1 MARIRSVHPGLFTD
15 EAFVSCTPLARL
27 LSIGLWTEAD
37 DYGVFEWKPVT
48 IKMRLLPVD
57 NADVGALLAELE
69 AGNLIRRFSA
79 NGKEYGAVR
88 NFCRYQR
95 PKKPK
100 AHYPLPAELR
110 TYLALSAPGGE
121 PDDADQHAG
130 GEPRGAHGH
139 GSGEPGEDESPVDGE
154 PAHVQ
159 PPPVP
164 PKSEIAPQMEDGGW
178 RRYTEPNGSGADA
191 PLDRLVF
198 DQGKALLGKSAGGQI
213 VKLRRKFDGDDRR
226 VLQLLDLAATKSN
239 PAEYV
244 GRVIAGDRAAT
255 DDEEIAELRAR
266 RAAMGP
272 IL

>member
-69 AGNLIRRFSA
+69 AGNLIRRFSV

-100 AHYPLPAELR
+100 AHHPIPPEVR
-110 TYLALSAPGGE
+110 TYVGLTASGGE
-121 PDDADQHAG
+121 PGDAEAQGG
-130 GEPRGAHGH
+130 GEL
-139 GSGEPGEDESPVDGE
+139 GEDESPRSGE
-154 PAHVQ
+154 PTEVQ

-198 DQGKALLGKSAGGQI
+198 DRGKALLGKSAGGQI

-226 VLQLLDLAATKSN
+226 VLHLLDLAATKSN